1 MPRLRLVLVG
11 AALAAVCLAGMVSAA
26 TMQAIYRGT
35 VSSGVDGA
43 GLFGAGQDLTG
54 LGFKAVFIYDTD
66 TPGATRETTPNS
78 DVIFG
83 GTGPGG
89 TSPMRSA
96 SLTINKHT
104 QFVHPQFLGSI
115 LTERSAISHN
125 GVFLSPD
132 KADQVAAIA
141 DSSAFL
147 FPTSLDTPVSAA
159 ALTPIG
165 GGILLL
171 QLERVPC
178 ADRWQSRPQVAA
190 HRAHSLARHGA
201 VARVGPRRLRVLRV
215 PVPCWGAP
223 GRLRGRA
230 PQGAAAESTKSP
242 TSCQTR
248 GAWRSRKSQ
257 CQPSG

>member
-43 GLFGAGQDLTG
+43 GLLGAGQDLTG

-78 DVIFG
+78 DAIFG

-96 SLTINKHT
+96 SLTINKHA
-104 QFVHPQFLGSI
+104 QFVHPQFLGDI

-132 KADQVAAIA
+132 EADQVAAFA

-147 FPTSLDTPVSAA
+147 FPTSLGTPVSAA

-165 GGILLL
+165 GGIFFFNSSEFPA
-171 QLERVPC
+171 QT
-178 ADRWQSRPQVAA
+178 DG
-190 HRAHSLARHGA
+190 SLA
-201 VARVGPRRLRVLRV
+201 
-215 PVPCWGAP
+215 
-223 GRLRGRA
+223 
-230 PQGAAAESTKSP
+230 TKSLHIAP
-242 TSCQTR
+242 IPLPATVPLL
-248 GAWRSRKSQ
+248 A
-257 CQPSG
+257 SGLAAFGFFAFRCRAGVRRAV